1 MAWLID
7 FWHWWTTARV
17 AAAAAGVG
25 GTMAVVTGSTAVR
38 TLRHNREAMQRSTR
52 PMMTAT
58 LRPSGSDTAAL
69 AVTNAG
75 QSFARNVS
83 VSFDPPLPI
92 HDHTAD
98 GDRSVIP
105 FVRHRY
111 SKPVAVWTPGYTA
124 RNEFYVLSDERDEA
138 GFRTNVD
145 GISHDTVI
153 VFDYT
158 DDDGNRY
165 SDRLPLDPTLIQGE
179 TWSVTRRNRN
189 GEETILHDGSPW
201 LADD

>member
-1 MAWLID
+1 MAYVLD

-17 AAAAAGVG
+17 GAAAAGVG
-25 GTMAVVTGSTAVR
+25 GTVALVTGSTAVR
-38 TLRHNREAMQRSTR
+38 ALRHNREATQRSTR
-52 PMMTAT
+52 PMMAAT

-75 QSFARNVS
+75 QSFARNVK
-83 VSFDPPLPI
+83 VSFDPPLPT
-92 HDHTAD
+92 HDNTED

-111 SKPVAVWTPGYTA
+111 SKPVGVWTPGYTA
-124 RNEFYVLSDERDEA
+124 RNEFYVLSDERDDT
-138 GFRTNVD
+138 GFKTNVD

-153 VFDYT
+153 VFEYE
-158 DDDGNRY
+158 DDDGNHY
-165 SDRLPLDPTLIQGE
+165 SDRIPLDPTLLQGE
-179 TWSVTRRNRN
+179 TWSVERRHRN
-189 GEETILHDGSPW
+189 GEETVLRDGSPW